1 MAVSPPVITL
11 RPFAADDSDEILT
24 WFTNLAELRLFAG
37 SAAVWPLTS
46 GNLESYSREPGVAS
60 FVASFVAATAEAP
73 VAGHVGVVDE
83 GSGVFRLARIAIAPR
98 FRGRGLAVPLV
109 EAALGEAVSL
119 GARSAALHVVPG
131 NEPAL
136 RAYTRVGFV
145 AGEPHPQHPEYVRMV
160 LDLTNRHGAT

>member
-1 MAVSPPVITL
+1 MTPTHPEISL

-24 WFTNLAELRLFAG
+24 WFTNLDELRLFAG
-37 SAAVWPLTS
+37 SAAVWPLTRS
-46 GNLESYSREPGVAS
+46 DLESYAREPSIAS
-60 FVASFVAATAEAP
+60 FVAVTAEAP

-98 FRGRGLAVPLV
+98 LRGRGLAVPLV
-109 EAALGEAVSL
+109 EAALHEARSL

-131 NEPAL
+131 NEPAI

-145 AGEPHPQHPEYVRMV
+145 AGDPHPEHPEYVRMV
-160 LDLTNRHGAT
+160 LDMTSRHGAA

>member
-1 MAVSPPVITL
+1 VAVSPPVITL

-46 GNLESYSREPGVAS
+46 GDLESYAREPGVAS
-60 FVASFVAATAEAP
+60 FVAATAQAP

-98 FRGRGLAVPLV
+98 LRGRGLAVPLV
-109 EAALGEAVSL
+109 EAALGEAVWL

-131 NEPAL
+131 NKPAL